1 MTSSERRPR
10 VAPGAGDPVRGGEAG
25 SPWGGGE
32 VGRLIPAEILTTD
45 IGRTMLALLPALLF
59 LATVL
64 PLLLWRRNA
73 DILLPASFGG
83 IAETISNAIKGIVT
97 EVFSFLTPILTVL
110 GIAQVLLGLLVAI
123 GLRQEFIGYRLIVGG
138 ALTLIFIYIV
148 VPLLLQFI

>member
-1 MTSSERRPR
+1 
-10 VAPGAGDPVRGGEAG
+10 
-25 SPWGGGE
+25 
-32 VGRLIPAEILTTD
+32 LIPAEILGTET
-45 IGRTMLALLPALLF
+45 GRTMLALLPALLF

-64 PLLLWRRNA
+64 PLLLRRNA
-73 DILLPASFGG
+73 EILLPASFGG

-97 EVFSFLTPILTVL
+97 EVFNFLTPILTVL

>member
-1 MTSSERRPR
+1 MTASERRPR
-10 VAPGAGDPVRGGEAG
+10 VAPGAGDPVRCGEAG

-32 VGRLIPAEILTTD
+32 VGRLIPAEILGTET
-45 IGRTMLALLPALLF
+45 GRTMLALLPAVLF

-64 PLLLWRRNA
+64 PLLLRRNA
-73 DILLPASFGG
+73 EILLPASFGG
-83 IAETISNAIKGIVT
+83 IAETVSNAIKGIVT

>member
-1 MTSSERRPR
+1 L
-10 VAPGAGDPVRGGEAG
+10 APEEVGPCRGREDGKI
-25 SPWGGGE
+25 PPYGGGE
-32 VGRLIPAEILTTD
+32 SEEDGTET
-45 IGRTMLALLPALLF
+45 GRTMLALLPALLF
-59 LATVL
+59 LAIVL